1 MSNTR
6 RSSCDFASVA
16 ASAERKSSSF
26 VHGTCSSAA
35 NASSSSEVPTCMPS
49 SRSSSANSSSRGA
62 KPLGGLSSDEPIGEL
77 HPDPLGDH
85 VQVGAVLD
93 DDRHRVFQ
101 DRLVDVLGAEQEEG
115 ARPVDRLG
123 DRGW

>member
-16 ASAERKSSSF
+16 ASAERKSSSA

-35 NASSSSEVPTCMPS
+35 KASSSSDVPTCTPS
-49 SRSSSANSSSRGA
+49 FLSSSANSSRRGA
-62 KPLGGLSSDEPIGEL
+62 KPLGGLASDEPIGEL
-77 HPDPLGDH
+77 DPHALGDH

-93 DDRHRVFQ
+93 DDRHRV
-101 DRLVDVLGAEQEEG
+101 L
-115 ARPVDRLG
+115 
-123 DRGW
+123 